1 MGQPEYV
8 FHQVQDQRELQR
20 LRAIEQVF
28 DPASRRRLLA
38 TGLKAGWSCLEIGPG
53 AGSIL
58 RWLSEVV
65 GPKGRVDAVDLS
77 TKFLGSKLPPN
88 VTVQEGDI
96 RTVSLGDPAFD
107 LVHARYVLI
116 HVPDYEAVL
125 ARMLNC
131 VKPGGWLVL
140 EEPDFSGSRGV
151 TGNAAQLEAVQR
163 VNLAIKMMYDTLKM
177 DYQLGLKLPSLLQ
190 QRGLSRLTVE
200 HDAPLTPGRS
210 GMATVMS
217 MSALQLR
224 EKYLSTGVVAEQ
236 DLDLYCRF
244 AEDPESWAIYHATV
258 AVSGQKT

>member
-8 FHQVQDQRELQR
+8 FHQVEDQRELQR

-38 TGLKAGWSCLEIGPG
+38 TGLKAGWSCLEVGPG

-65 GPKGRVDAVDLS
+65 GPTGRVEAVDLS
-77 TKFLGSKLPPN
+77 TKFLVGELPTN
-88 VTVQEGDI
+88 VTVRKGDI
-96 RTVSLGDPAFD
+96 RSIPLSDSGFD

-125 ARMLNC
+125 ARILSC

-140 EEPDFSGSRGV
+140 EEPDFSGSRGI
-151 TGNAAQLEAVQR
+151 TGEASQLAAVQR
-163 VNLAIKMMYDTLKM
+163 VNLAIKVMYDSLKM

-200 HDAPLTPGRS
+200 HEAPLTSGRS
-210 GMATVMS
+210 GMATIMG

-224 EKYLSTGVVAEQ
+224 EKYLSTGVVTQQ

-244 AEDPESWAIYHATV
+244 AEDQESWAIYHAAV
-258 AVSGQKT
+258 AVSGQKP

>member
-8 FHQVQDQRELQR
+8 FHQVEDQRELQR

-58 RWLSEVV
+58 RWLSEMVE
-65 GPKGRVDAVDLS
+65 PTGRVEAVDLS
-77 TKFLGSKLPPN
+77 GKFLGSKFPVN

-96 RTVSLGDPAFD
+96 RTVPLGDSAFD

-116 HVPDYEAVL
+116 HIPGYEAIL
-125 ARMLNC
+125 DRMLSC
-131 VKPGGWLVL
+131 LKPGGWLVL

-151 TGNAAQLEAVQR
+151 TGNAAQLQAVQR
-163 VNLAIKMMYDTLKM
+163 VNLAIKVMYDTLKM
-177 DYQLGLKLPSLLQ
+177 DYQLALKLPSLFQ
-190 QRGLSRLTVE
+190 QRGLNRLTVE
-200 HDAPLTPGRS
+200 HDAPLTPGKS
-210 GMATVMS
+210 GMATIMS

-224 EKYLSTGVVAEQ
+224 EKYLSTGVVTQQ

-244 AEDPESWAIYHATV
+244 AEDPESWAIYHAAV
-258 AVSGQKT
+258 AVSGQKP

>member
-8 FHQVQDQRELQR
+8 FHRVEDQRELQR
-20 LRAIEQVF
+20 LRAIEEVF

-38 TGLKAGWSCLEIGPG
+38 TGLKTGWSCLEIGPG

-65 GPKGRVDAVDLS
+65 EPTGRVEAVDLS
-77 TKFLGSKLPPN
+77 VKFLGSNLPPN
-88 VTVQEGDI
+88 VAVKEGDI
-96 RTVSLGDPAFD
+96 RTAPLGDAAFD

-125 ARMLNC
+125 ARMLSC

-163 VNLAIKMMYDTLKM
+163 VNLAIKVMYDTLKM

-210 GMATVMS
+210 GMATIMR
-217 MSALQLR
+217 MSAKQLC
-224 EKYLSTGVVAEQ
+224 EKYLSTGMVTQQ
-236 DLDLYCRF
+236 DLDLYCLF
-244 AEDPESWAIYHATV
+244 AEDPESWAIYHAAV
-258 AVSGQKT
+258 AVSGQKP